1 MRNYEELIIDICTG
15 DLTPKEKERLI
26 QFLHGQREFK
36 AQDYH
41 KYKAALEAI
50 DNIRPRR
57 A

>member
-26 QFLHGQREFK
+26 QFLHGQREIK
-36 AQDYH
+36 AQEYK
-41 KYKAALEAI
+41 KYEAALEAI